1 MWVARHGAAGL
12 GVAGWLLAVLLLL
25 SLAAVVVL
33 VAVLV
38 AARRS
43 TQPQASA
50 SVPSGAGTSA
60 ARVLLDERLARGEI
74 DPEDYQRRRALLEG
88 PDG

>member
-1 MWVARHGAAGL
+1 MWVERRGAAGL
-12 GVAGWLLAVLLLL
+12 GPAGWLLAALLLL
-25 SLAAVVVL
+25 TLAAVVVL
-33 VAVLV
+33 VVVLL
-38 AARRS
+38 ATRRS
-43 TQPQASA
+43 TQPQGSA
-50 SVPSGAGTSA
+50 STPPAAGPSA